1 MIVYLLIFALSF
13 WAFSFAGNAPLSDR
27 KKKEKDVL
35 IISMFFLAFFVGI
48 ADMLGGYDRYIY
60 AELFDNVAD
69 NITYGR
75 DVTESIIFEEYYGEK
90 GYGWYNVIIGY
101 ITQNRY
107 IFILITTIV
116 IYYLLY
122 ISLRDYCSN
131 YPFAIIVFLG
141 LWFFF
146 TFTYLRQVLGAT
158 IAWLAIRYIVQ
169 RKLWKFLIVWF
180 IAFKFHNS
188 AAIFL
193 PLYFIPIKKYNNR
206 YIIGI
211 MVVAFLLGLTG
222 GPTALFAA
230 YGEMNEERAGVVGNE
245 VGFRIAYMLEA
256 VFFLYIIISKYKEI
270 PEKPINIVMLNM
282 ALAFCAILLFFV
294 RNENGGRLSWY
305 YMIGIIS
312 TITYL
317 CTQGKEVKR
326 YSNLIMGICFFLYF
340 RIVSMWG
347 VLLSP
352 YKTFFSSGIRQ
363 GDFIEQKYEYDH
375 TYDDDKLY
383 RPIFRFLG
391 N

>member
-1 MIVYLLIFALSF
+1 
-13 WAFSFAGNAPLSDR
+13 
-27 KKKEKDVL
+27 
-35 IISMFFLAFFVGI
+35 
-48 ADMLGGYDRYIY
+48 
-60 AELFDNVAD
+60 
-69 NITYGR
+69 
-75 DVTESIIFEEYYGEK
+75 
-90 GYGWYNVIIGY
+90 
-101 ITQNRY
+101 
-107 IFILITTIV
+107 
-116 IYYLLY
+116 
-122 ISLRDYCSN
+122 
-131 YPFAIIVFLG
+131 
-141 LWFFF
+141 
-146 TFTYLRQVLGAT
+146 
-158 IAWLAIRYIVQ
+158 
-169 RKLWKFLIVWF
+169 
-180 IAFKFHNS
+180 
-188 AAIFL
+188 
-193 PLYFIPIKKYNNR
+193 
-206 YIIGI
+206 